1 MLPRPKLPA
10 PRGPRTRYA
19 LALSLLVWAG
29 SIAAQPQDAA
39 ERAALTAYLKE
50 ALHRDDSFQDRFDA
64 EVWLTDMSARLAK
77 IIRDPEQ
84 RLALLRGVHR
94 EAKAANLAPELVLA
108 LIQVESYFDRFAISS
123 VGAQGLMQVMPF
135 WKNEIGRPS
144 DNLTD
149 LDTNLR
155 YGCQILQFYLQR
167 EKGNMRRAL
176 ARYNGSLG
184 KNWYPDRVFR
194 AWRSRWYNG
203 RLDYRGID

>member
-1 MLPRPKLPA
+1 MSPSRK
-10 PRGPRTRYA
+10 A
-19 LALSLLVWAG
+19 LLCLCLLLAAG
-29 SIAAQPQDAA
+29 TGLAQPKNPA

-50 ALHRDDSFQDRFDA
+50 ALHRDDSFQDRFEA
-64 EVWLTDMSARLAK
+64 EVWLTDMSARLSA
-77 IIRDPEQ
+77 IIKNPED
-84 RLALLRGVHR
+84 RLELLRAVHR
-94 EAKAANLAPELVLA
+94 EAQAAELAPELVLA

-149 LDTNLR
+149 MNTNLR
-155 YGCQILQFYLQR
+155 YGCQILQFYLKR

-194 AWRSRWYNG
+194 AWRKRWYNG
-203 RLDYRGID
+203 RLSYRGIDG